1 MRPWATPQRVGI
13 VVARDFPDLDQVRAF
28 VRALPP
34 ETVLVVGG
42 SRQVDRVAA
51 VEAEQCGLTTETVA
65 PDRQS
70 EGARVAY
77 ALNLEIAKRVDRLVI
92 FGDSFDQNI
101 RRTIN
106 VARDRGV
113 LVDVRR
119 PD

>member
-1 MRPWATPQRVGI
+1 M
-13 VVARDFPDLDQVRAF
+13 ARDYPDLDQVRAF

-34 ETVLVVGG
+34 GTVLVVGG
-42 SRQVDRVAA
+42 SREVDRVAA
-51 VEAEQCGLTTETVA
+51 VEAEQCGHPTETVT

-70 EGARVAY
+70 QGSGVAY
-77 ALNLEIAKRVDRLVI
+77 ALNLEIAKRVDRLVV
-92 FGDSFDQNI
+92 FGDAFEPNI

-119 PD
+119 PH